1 MAIYT
6 VFLVFSFLVG
16 YFVVDGLQTESRL
29 DAEFSE
35 IEYLINRDGITNTN
49 IDIRLNNYV
58 SDGEYL
64 YVEMAI
70 KDYFKDLLDE
80 CRNLNAIY
88 EDIPLNT
95 VLYLYNFDEDA
106 KEFNYSKSVLSEN
119 SSKLEEIGDNLAY
132 YFSEEVIMSYIERY
146 EVSWYYTYYYKNM
159 MIDDTIL
166 TENKEDIEENIDYLL
181 AMFNTYMDFFNFL
194 SDNAEYWTMDEDYIY
209 FDTDELLEEY
219 NHYLDIINNMDFSSD
234 FESFA

>member
-64 YVEMAI
+64 YVEMAM

-146 EVSWYYTYYYKNM
+146 EVSWYYTDYYKNM

-234 FESFA
+234 FESFV

>member
-146 EVSWYYTYYYKNM
+146 EVSWYYTDYYKNM

-234 FESFA
+234 FESFV

>member
-1 MAIYT
+1 
-6 VFLVFSFLVG
+6 
-16 YFVVDGLQTESRL
+16 
-29 DAEFSE
+29 
-35 IEYLINRDGITNTN
+35 
-49 IDIRLNNYV
+49 
-58 SDGEYL
+58 
-64 YVEMAI
+64 MAI
-70 KDYFKDLLDE
+70 KDYFKDLLTE

-146 EVSWYYTYYYKNM
+146 EVSWYYTDYYKNM

-234 FESFA
+234 FESFV